1 MKIKAFYLSAVAAIV
16 TGLVSCD
23 NAELKYDDVTGP
35 GRLFLNE
42 AVGTAKSVSFVIPD
56 DGSVYTVTPRISK
69 PLGRDLKLT
78 VYVDEKALDE
88 YNKQNNTSYTL
99 LPNTNYEFES
109 SAVIPAGKVV
119 SNPVTITLHPLT
131 TEQNKT
137 GFVHALPIAVK
148 AEGEAMQVLEGADA
162 FVLAATPVPYSNV
175 VEITGN
181 SDSVVYDG
189 TEHSVKDYT
198 VKISDS
204 RYTEKDFTFSG
215 KALASVL
222 ARKVGRENASDVV
235 EKLAFG
241 AYNKAFAPNRTGYD
255 WLSVSEENVDAYIA
269 DPLCGGMASTGLFL
283 ELLDGMAFI
292 KKPANLRH
300 MNMATPVLFIS
311 GDRDPVGG
319 MGKGV
324 RAAYDSFRRA
334 GVRDAE
340 LKLYPGLR
348 HEILNE
354 DCRAQVYDDL
364 WEWIERHNG

>member
-181 SDSVVYDG
+181 SYLQ
-189 TEHSVKDYT
+189 TRFAEIT
-198 VKISDS
+198 NS
-204 RYTEKDFTFSG
+204 RRGPSKRCS
-215 KALASVL
+215 
-222 ARKVGRENASDVV
+222 
-235 EKLAFG
+235 
-241 AYNKAFAPNRTGYD
+241 
-255 WLSVSEENVDAYIA
+255 
-269 DPLCGGMASTGLFL
+269 
-283 ELLDGMAFI
+283 
-292 KKPANLRH
+292 
-300 MNMATPVLFIS
+300 TPVRS
-311 GDRDPVGG
+311 TPATRRHGSRRPSATTS
-319 MGKGV
+319 
-324 RAAYDSFRRA
+324 RAARRSFRTASCSVWATAAAARRTA
-334 GVRDAE
+334 
-340 LKLYPGLR
+340 
-348 HEILNE
+348 
-354 DCRAQVYDDL
+354 
-364 WEWIERHNG
+364 

>member
-148 AEGEAMQVLEGADA
+148 AEGDAMQVIEGADA

-181 SDSVVYDG
+181 SYLQ
-189 TEHSVKDYT
+189 TRFAEDY
-198 VKISDS
+198 
-204 RYTEKDFTFSG
+204 
-215 KALASVL
+215 
-222 ARKVGRENASDVV
+222 
-235 EKLAFG
+235 KL
-241 AYNKAFAPNRTGYD
+241 
-255 WLSVSEENVDAYIA
+255 SS
-269 DPLCGGMASTGLFL
+269 
-283 ELLDGMAFI
+283 
-292 KKPANLRH
+292 
-300 MNMATPVLFIS
+300 
-311 GDRDPVGG
+311 
-319 MGKGV
+319 
-324 RAAYDSFRRA
+324 
-334 GVRDAE
+334 
-340 LKLYPGLR
+340 
-348 HEILNE
+348 
-354 DCRAQVYDDL
+354 
-364 WEWIERHNG
+364 

>member
-56 DGSVYTVTPRISK
+56 DGSVYTITPRISK

-148 AEGEAMQVLEGADA
+148 AEGDAMQVLEGADA

-181 SDSVVYDG
+181 SYLQ
-189 TEHSVKDYT
+189 T
-198 VKISDS
+198 
-204 RYTEKDFTFSG
+204 R
-215 KALASVL
+215 
-222 ARKVGRENASDVV
+222 
-235 EKLAFG
+235 
-241 AYNKAFAPNRTGYD
+241 FAERC
-255 WLSVSEENVDAYIA
+255 S
-269 DPLCGGMASTGLFL
+269 
-283 ELLDGMAFI
+283 
-292 KKPANLRH
+292 
-300 MNMATPVLFIS
+300 TPVRS
-311 GDRDPVGG
+311 TPATRRHGSRRPSDTTS
-319 MGKGV
+319 
-324 RAAYDSFRRA
+324 RAARRSFRTASCSVWATAAAARRTA
-334 GVRDAE
+334 
-340 LKLYPGLR
+340 
-348 HEILNE
+348 
-354 DCRAQVYDDL
+354 
-364 WEWIERHNG
+364 

>member
-137 GFVHALPIAVK
+137 GFVHALP
-148 AEGEAMQVLEGADA
+148 
-162 FVLAATPVPYSNV
+162 TPVRSTPA
-175 VEITGN
+175 TRRHG
-181 SDSVVYDG
+181 
-189 TEHSVKDYT
+189 
-198 VKISDS
+198 S
-204 RYTEKDFTFSG
+204 RRPS
-215 KALASVL
+215 
-222 ARKVGRENASDVV
+222 
-235 EKLAFG
+235 
-241 AYNKAFAPNRTGYD
+241 
-255 WLSVSEENVDAYIA
+255 
-269 DPLCGGMASTGLFL
+269 
-283 ELLDGMAFI
+283 
-292 KKPANLRH
+292 
-300 MNMATPVLFIS
+300 ATTS
-311 GDRDPVGG
+311 
-319 MGKGV
+319 
-324 RAAYDSFRRA
+324 RAARRSFRTASCSVWATAAAARRTA
-334 GVRDAE
+334 
-340 LKLYPGLR
+340 
-348 HEILNE
+348 
-354 DCRAQVYDDL
+354 
-364 WEWIERHNG
+364 

>member
-148 AEGEAMQVLEGADA
+148 AEGDAMPGALKA
-162 FVLAATPVPYSNV
+162 PT
-175 VEITGN
+175 
-181 SDSVVYDG
+181 
-189 TEHSVKDYT
+189 HSSWPQRRFP
-198 VKISDS
+198 I
-204 RYTEKDFTFSG
+204 
-215 KALASVL
+215 
-222 ARKVGRENASDVV
+222 
-235 EKLAFG
+235 
-241 AYNKAFAPNRTGYD
+241 RT
-255 WLSVSEENVDAYIA
+255 
-269 DPLCGGMASTGLFL
+269 
-283 ELLDGMAFI
+283 
-292 KKPANLRH
+292 
-300 MNMATPVLFIS
+300 
-311 GDRDPVGG
+311 
-319 MGKGV
+319 
-324 RAAYDSFRRA
+324 
-334 GVRDAE
+334 
-340 LKLYPGLR
+340 
-348 HEILNE
+348 
-354 DCRAQVYDDL
+354 
-364 WEWIERHNG
+364 